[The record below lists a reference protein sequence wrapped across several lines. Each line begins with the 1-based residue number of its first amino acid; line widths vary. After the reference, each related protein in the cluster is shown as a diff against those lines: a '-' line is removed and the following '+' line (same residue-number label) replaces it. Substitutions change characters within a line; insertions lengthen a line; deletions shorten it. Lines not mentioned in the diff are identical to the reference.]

1 MVKVEEIHT
10 GVTYNVSELLPADM
24 ELICR
29 ALIVY
34 STRRITR
41 SDDFSHAKRL
51 FDSFNV

>member
-10 GVTYNVSELLPADM
+10 GVTYNVTELLPADM

-34 STRRITR
+34 SARRTTRL
-41 SDDFSHAKRL
+41 DDFIHAQRL
-51 FDSFNV
+51 FNSFNV